1 MPSPN
6 NQSKKMKGNGE
17 PTTPH
22 QKPITMKV
30 ICRECGSTDIQVKYW
45 CNPNTFKI
53 IDVSDGEETE
63 CWCNNCQ
70 DERRCDWI
78 EE

>member
-1 MPSPN
+1 
-6 NQSKKMKGNGE
+6 
-17 PTTPH
+17 
-22 QKPITMKV
+22 MKV